1 MPIVRVALD
10 IPLSTLFDYTVDES
24 VVAGQRVIVPF
35 GKRQMVG
42 VVIGCAAT
50 TEMSPER
57 IKPVTQVL
65 HDSAP
70 LSAELLDLLRFCSD
84 YYRYPIG
91 QTVLPALP
99 ARLRSDKPVIA
110 KPILSYRLTASGA
123 ALDLENPPRKKS
135 GDSPVGGGADGRLL
149 PQSAGSATTSD
160 LASVVGSLSRMAGS
174 FISNV
179 SQPFPKRKVVQ
190 RRILTKLAEQP
201 CNLAQLKSLS
211 ATAGLQLKALVA
223 EGWVESFARSG
234 DPLLNPPPQAWEE
247 ANVKGHIFHG
257 AHTLTGE
264 QQQAVDAVTA
274 VQGYACFLLHG
285 ITGSGKTEVYVH
297 LMHEVLRRGGQ
308 VLLLV
313 PEINLTPQLENYF
326 HSRFPDVSLVSL
338 HSGLSEG
345 ERLHNWQQAQAGAAQ
360 IVLGTRLAV
369 FAELPGLALIIVDEE
384 HDSSFKQQDGLR
396 YSARDVAVF
405 RANQRGVPIVLG
417 SATPSLE
424 SYHNAQTGRYRM
436 LRLTGRALAAA
447 RLPAV
452 RTININQ
459 TLMHHGVSENL
470 LREIGERIARKEQ
483 SLLFIN
489 RRGYAPVLMCTA
501 CGWLSGCKHCAG
513 KMVLHLNDKRLRCHH
528 CGYQLHVP
536 HACPS
541 CGNAELHPVGSGTQ
555 RVESVLQERFPGARV
570 LRVDRDSTRNKRAWQ
585 TMREQIHA
593 NEVDILIGTQ
603 MLAKGHDFPELT
615 LVGVLNPD
623 SALYSSDFRAPE
635 KLFALLAQVAGRAG
649 RADKPGEVIIQTAF
663 PDHPL
668 FLALQN
674 HDFEG
679 WAAAQ
684 LAERQMAGFPPFV
697 YQAMLRA
704 EGRQQNEVYAFLN
717 QARAAAIELQYEVEV
732 FGVVPA
738 ALPRRANHI
747 RAQLLIQS
755 NARKTLQQFLR
766 AWQPLLDALPA
777 QKLRCSL
784 DIDPLEF

>member
-10 IPLSTLFDYTVDES
+10 VPLPTLFDYTVAEGIAVETGS
-24 VVAGQRVIVPF
+24 RVTVPF
-35 GKRQMVG
+35 GRRQLVG
-42 VVIGCAAT
+42 VVMECVAT
-50 TEMSPER
+50 TDVSPER
-57 IKPVTQVL
+57 IRQVVQVL
-65 HDSAP
+65 RDSAP
-70 LSAELLDLLRFCSD
+70 LSAQLLDLLRFCSD

-91 QTVLPALP
+91 QTVLSALP
-99 ARLRSDKPVIA
+99 VRLRSDKPVTS
-110 KPILSYRLTASGA
+110 KQILSYRLSASGA
-123 ALDLENPPRKKS
+123 ALDLES
-135 GDSPVGGGADGRLL
+135 
-149 PQSAGSATTSD
+149 
-160 LASVVGSLSRMAGS
+160 
-174 FISNV
+174 
-179 SQPFPKRKVVQ
+179 FPKRKVVQ
-190 RRILTKLAEQP
+190 RRILARLAVQP
-201 CNLAQLKSLS
+201 CSLVQIKSLS
-211 ATAGLQLKALVA
+211 PTAGTQLKALLK
-223 EGWVESFARSG
+223 EGYVEPCDEVITA
-234 DPLLNPPPQAWEE
+234 A
-247 ANVKGHIFHG
+247 GHVFDN

-274 VQGYACFLLHG
+274 ARGFACFLLHG

-297 LMHEVLRRGGQ
+297 LMHRVLQRGGQ

-326 HSRFPDVSLVSL
+326 RSRFPDVNLTSL

-345 ERLHNWQQAQAGAAQ
+345 ERLHNWQQAQLGAAQ
-360 IVLGTRLAV
+360 IVLGTRLSV

-405 RANQRGVPIVLG
+405 RASQHVVPIVLG

-424 SYHNAQTGRYRM
+424 SYYNAQSGRYRM
-436 LRLTGRALAAA
+436 LKLTGRALAEA

-452 RTININQ
+452 RSINITQ
-459 TLMHHGVSENL
+459 TVMHHGISENL
-470 LREIGERIARKEQ
+470 LREIGQRIERHEQ

-489 RRGYAPVLMCTA
+489 RRGYAPVLMCTG

-513 KMVLHLNDKRLRCHH
+513 KMVLHLKDQRLRCHH
-528 CGYQLHVP
+528 CGYQIRVP
-536 HACPS
+536 QACPS
-541 CGNAELHPVGSGTQ
+541 CGNADLHPVGSGTQ
-555 RVESVLQERFPGARV
+555 RVESVLQERFPDARI

-585 TMREQIHA
+585 AMREQIHA
-593 NEVDILIGTQ
+593 NEVDILVGTQ
-603 MLAKGHDFPELT
+603 MLAKGHDFPALT

-635 KLFALLAQVAGRAG
+635 KLFAQLVQVAGRAG

-668 FLALQN
+668 FLALQT

-679 WAAAQ
+679 WAASQ

-704 EGRQQNEVYAFLN
+704 EGKEEAEVYGYLN
-717 QARAAAIELQYEVEV
+717 EARAAGIALRHEVEIL
-732 FGVVPA
+732 GVVPA
-738 ALPRRANHI
+738 ALPRRANHM

-755 NARKTLQQFLR
+755 TTRKSLQQFLR
-766 AWQPLLDALPA
+766 AWQTSLDALGS

>member
-10 IPLSTLFDYTVDES
+10 VPLPTLFDYTVAEGIA
-24 VVAGQRVIVPF
+24 VATGQRVIVPF
-35 GKRQMVG
+35 GRRQMVG
-42 VVIGCAAT
+42 VVMECVAAT
-50 TEMSPER
+50 DMAPER
-57 IKPVTQVL
+57 IKPVKQVL

-91 QTVLPALP
+91 QTVLAALP
-99 ARLRSDKPVIA
+99 TRLRSDKPAIG
-110 KPILSYRLTASGA
+110 KPDLSYRLSA
-123 ALDLENPPRKKS
+123 
-135 GDSPVGGGADGRLL
+135 GGAVLDIE
-149 PQSAGSATTSD
+149 S
-160 LASVVGSLSRMAGS
+160 
-174 FISNV
+174 
-179 SQPFPKRKVVQ
+179 FPKRKVVQ
-190 RRILTKLAEQP
+190 RRILAKLAEQP

-211 ATAGLQLKALVA
+211 ATAGVQLQALVA
-223 EGWVESFARSG
+223 EGWVESFAGFLLPSTGSG
-234 DPLLNPPPQAWEE
+234 RT
-247 ANVKGHIFHG
+247 ANSIQEHVFDN

-264 QQQAVDAVTA
+264 QQQAVDAVTVA
-274 VQGYACFLLHG
+274 QGYACFLLHG

-297 LMHEVLRRGGQ
+297 LMHHMLQRGGQ

-326 HSRFPDVSLVSL
+326 RSRFPYVNLISL

-345 ERLHNWQQAQAGAAQ
+345 ERLHNWQLAQSGAAR

-369 FAELPGLALIIVDEE
+369 FAELPRLTLIIVDEE
-384 HDSSFKQQDGLR
+384 HDGSFKQQDGLR
-396 YSARDVAVF
+396 YSARDVAIF
-405 RANQRGVPIVLG
+405 RASRRGVPIVLG

-424 SYHNAQTGRYRM
+424 SYHNAQSGRYRM
-436 LRLTGRALAAA
+436 LRLSGRALAEA

-452 RTININQ
+452 CCININQ
-459 TLMHHGVSENL
+459 TVMHHGISENL
-470 LREIGERIARKEQ
+470 LREIGQRVARREQ

-489 RRGYAPVLMCTA
+489 RRGYAPVLMCGS

-536 HACPS
+536 SSCPS
-541 CGNAELHPVGSGTQ
+541 CGDADLHPVGSGTQ
-555 RVESVLQERFPGARV
+555 RVESVLRERFPEARI

-585 TMREQIHA
+585 IMREQIHA
-593 NEVDILIGTQ
+593 NEVDILVGTQ
-603 MLAKGHDFPELT
+603 MLAKGHDFPALT

-623 SALYSSDFRAPE
+623 GALYSSDFRAAE
-635 KLFALLAQVAGRAG
+635 KLFAQLVQVAGRAG
-649 RADKPGEVIIQTAF
+649 RADKPGEVLIQTAF
-663 PDHPL
+663 PNHPL
-668 FLALQN
+668 FRALQTHN
-674 HDFEG
+674 FEG
-679 WAAAQ
+679 WAAEQ

-704 EGRQQNEVYAFLN
+704 EGKREAEVYAFLN
-717 QARAAAIELQYEVEV
+717 QARAAAIGLKQGMEV

-738 ALPRRANHI
+738 ALPRRASHI

-755 NARKTLQQFLR
+755 AKRKGLQQFLR
-766 AWQPLLDALPA
+766 IWQPLLDGLPA
-777 QKLRCSL
+777 QKLRWSL

>member
-10 IPLSTLFDYTVDES
+10 VPLSTLFDYS
-24 VVAGQRVIVPF
+24 VPEGIAVEIGLRVIVPF
-35 GKRQMVG
+35 GRRQMVG
-42 VVIGCAAT
+42 VVMECVTAT
-50 TEMSPER
+50 DVAPER
-57 IKPVTQVL
+57 VKPVNQVL
-65 HDSAP
+65 RDCAP
-70 LSAELLDLLRFCSD
+70 LSAQLLNLLRFCSD

-91 QTVLPALP
+91 QTVLSALP
-99 ARLRSDKPVIA
+99 TRLRSDKPIVS
-110 KPILSYRLTASGA
+110 KPILNYRLSKNGA
-123 ALDLENPPRKKS
+123 ALDLES
-135 GDSPVGGGADGRLL
+135 
-149 PQSAGSATTSD
+149 
-160 LASVVGSLSRMAGS
+160 
-174 FISNV
+174 
-179 SQPFPKRKVVQ
+179 FPKRKVVQ
-190 RRILTKLAEQP
+190 RRILARLAGQP
-201 CNLAQLKSLS
+201 CSLVQLKSLS
-211 ATAGLQLKALVA
+211 PTAGIQLKALLHEGYVEHCEEPLPSA
-223 EGWVESFARSG
+223 EHVF
-234 DPLLNPPPQAWEE
+234 DN
-247 ANVKGHIFHG
+247 

-264 QQQAVDAVTA
+264 QQQAVNAVTA
-274 VQGYACFLLHG
+274 AQGFACFLLHG

-297 LMHEVLRRGGQ
+297 LMHDVLRRGGQ

-326 HSRFPDVSLVSL
+326 RSRFPDVNLISL

-345 ERLHNWQQAQAGAAQ
+345 ERLHNWQQAQLGAAQ
-360 IVLGTRLAV
+360 IVLGTRLSV

-405 RANQRGVPIVLG
+405 RANQCGISIMLG

-424 SYHNAQTGRYRM
+424 SYYNAQSGRYRM
-436 LRLTGRALAAA
+436 LKLTGRALAEA

-452 RTININQ
+452 RSINITQ
-459 TLMHHGVSENL
+459 TVMHHGISENL
-470 LREIGERIARKEQ
+470 LHEIGQRIARKEQ

-489 RRGYAPVLMCTA
+489 RRGYAPVLMCTG

-513 KMVLHLNDKRLRCHH
+513 KMVLHLKDQRLRCHH
-528 CGYQLHVP
+528 CGYQIRVP
-536 HACPS
+536 RACPD
-541 CGNAELHPVGSGTQ
+541 CGSADLIPVGSGTQ
-555 RVESVLQERFPGARV
+555 RVESVLQERFPDARI

-593 NEVDILIGTQ
+593 NEVDILVGTQ
-603 MLAKGHDFPELT
+603 MLAKGHDFPALT

-635 KLFALLAQVAGRAG
+635 KLFAQLVQVAGRAG

-668 FLALQN
+668 FRALQT

-679 WAAAQ
+679 WAVSQ

-704 EGRQQNEVYAFLN
+704 EGKEESEVYAYLN
-717 QARAAAIELQYEVEV
+717 QARTAGIALRQEVEI

-738 ALPRRANHI
+738 ALPRRANHL
-747 RAQLLIQS
+747 RAQLLIQAAS
-755 NARKTLQQFLR
+755 RKSLQQFLR
-766 AWQPLLDALPA
+766 AWQPSLDSLEAK
-777 QKLRCSL
+777 KLRCSL